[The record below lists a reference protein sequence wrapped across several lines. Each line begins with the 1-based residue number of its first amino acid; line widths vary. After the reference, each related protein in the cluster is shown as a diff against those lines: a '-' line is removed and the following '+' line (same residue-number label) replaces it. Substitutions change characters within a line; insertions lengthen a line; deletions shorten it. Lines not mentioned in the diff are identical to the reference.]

1 MLLCFV
7 EVEGA
12 FINEGVCIESNTV
25 CPPASAVAEALYGP
39 EFHRLV
45 LAGADERVL
54 TVQARQAPDTVGVAW
69 NWSVV
74 LIYCGLIANPKLR
87 SSRDS
92 LEVWTCDTQKEK
104 KLEKQVCFIIKEFEA
119 STPTIWYLTYYLLSI
134 CLKLVIYLL
143 NE

>member
-1 MLLCFV
+1 V

-25 CPPASAVAEALYGP
+25 CPPASAIPEALYGP

-45 LAGADERVL
+45 LAGTDERVL

-69 NWSVV
+69 KCWVI
-74 LIYCGLIANPKLR
+74 LIYCGLIATPTLR

-92 LEVWTCDTQKEK
+92 LEVWTCDTQKRK
-104 KLEKQVCFIIKEFEA
+104 TL
-119 STPTIWYLTYYLLSI
+119 
-134 CLKLVIYLL
+134 
-143 NE
+143 